1 MRGSE
6 KQIRWAEDIKVNVLA
21 IIADAVAACESSNIS
36 DAQKASFVGQMEAIK
51 HNIETVDYAGE
62 LINVFAS
69 VKHTGDFK
77 ADLKAFKVALRIGDV
92 NGTFRKGA
100 K

>member
-1 MRGSE
+1 MKGSE
-6 KQIRWAEDIKVNVLA
+6 KQIKWAKEIKVNVLA
-21 IIADAVAACESSNIS
+21 IIADAIAACQSSNVS
-36 DAQKASFVGQMEAIK
+36 DAQKTAFIGQMNAIK
-51 HNIETVDYAGE
+51 YNVETVDYAGE

-77 ADLKAFKVALRIGDV
+77 VDLKAFKVALRIGDV
-92 NGTFRKGA
+92 NGTFSKGA